1 MSIRSLYESGDDEE
15 VIFQLP
21 DPRLHPYAANAS
33 QGQQETVML
42 NDTGYDE
49 AQEAQDEL
57 DSRVQ
62 HAYRLL
68 EQLNSEDKERVLAFL
83 TEIQPPPPRP
93 EE

>member
-1 MSIRSLYESGDDEE
+1 MSIPSLYASGDDEE

-21 DPRLHPYAANAS
+21 NPRLHPYAATAS
-33 QGQQETVML
+33 QGHQETVML
-42 NDTGYDE
+42 NDTGYDD

-68 EQLNSEDKERVLAFL
+68 EQLHPEDKERVLAFL
-83 TEIQPPPPRP
+83 TEIQPPPPDH